1 MGVDT
6 ISLEPVPMDEE
17 IGFILTN
24 AAKYLSKAPSRSDV
38 LSVYAGLR
46 PLVKVGDSK
55 STAALSR
62 RVSLESEFSGGRMNI
77 LH

>member
-1 MGVDT
+1 VLFAVPWHDHVVVGTTDMGVDT

-46 PLVKVGDSK
+46 P
-55 STAALSR
+55 
-62 RVSLESEFSGGRMNI
+62 
-77 LH
+77 